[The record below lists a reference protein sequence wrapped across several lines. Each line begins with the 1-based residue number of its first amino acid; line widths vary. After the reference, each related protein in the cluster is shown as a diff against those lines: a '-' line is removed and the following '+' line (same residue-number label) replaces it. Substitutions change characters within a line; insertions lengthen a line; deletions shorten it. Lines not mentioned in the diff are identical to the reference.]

1 MQAFYII
8 EERATARSTDW
19 LPVDPGYHGFN
30 HPQTAEE
37 AAKLVYSAIDS
48 GSEHIRV
55 WYASELT
62 KLQDATAIVM
72 GRVAEIWAERNAA
85 DVVQRGD
92 SPGGAPDCLDAYG
105 ANELQA
111 TYIDQLREDAEHERI
126 ESALLRA

>member
-8 EERATARSTDW
+8 EERATAGSRW
-19 LPVDPGYHGFN
+19 FAVDPGYHGFN

-37 AAKLVYSAIDS
+37 AAKLVHSAIDS

-72 GRVAEIWAERNAA
+72 GRAAEIWAERNAA

-111 TYIDQLREDAEHERI
+111 TYIEHLREDAEHERI